1 MNFYT
6 LLSKLTLLISQKK
19 KKKSVVR
26 SNFIF
31 RGSKRSV
38 QKSVF
43 APFLS
48 TFKIYRFKYINLSVK

>member
-19 KKKSVVR
+19 KSVVR

-31 RGSKRSV
+31 RGNKKSI

>member
-19 KKKSVVR
+19 NVVWF
-26 SNFIF
+26 NFIF
-31 RGSKRSV
+31 RGSKKSV

-48 TFKIYRFKYINLSVK
+48 TFKIYRFKFINLSVK